1 MSYAILKEG
10 LNQIDKITKWS
21 LFLIHY
27 NHKTHPNEYT
37 CYPLYFEPV
46 NLINTVVS
54 RQKTTFEKNIEAFDE
69 KVIKY
74 TGFNSKGVIDKIDMS
89 DELINTQWAALLRH
103 IQDHDDSKKIDEIKA
118 GAYIFVGIYKNDD
131 GEDSNLYLLTK
142 RNPIVNLNKSKRSVF
157 VSRLNTLAEVT
168 EPMVQFGSC
177 FDAIIYSNAI
187 YMINSN
193 CESVFNLEY
202 SHKKICQK
210 HLNELETMD
219 MIEDFDE
226 YVSYAN
232 KGQTPKKFI
241 SYSSQ
246 VVNYLKKPTSREK
259 FAKIF
264 GIPYDKKNKKFDLSN
279 PQNAKNFTLGICG
292 KAKRELTEDSL
303 CEVPMSMPLKTS

>member
-89 DELINTQWAALLRH
+89 DELINTQWAALLRR

-142 RNPIVNLNKSKRSVF
+142 RNPIVNLKKSKR
-157 VSRLNTLAEVT
+157 
-168 EPMVQFGSC
+168 
-177 FDAIIYSNAI
+177 
-187 YMINSN
+187 
-193 CESVFNLEY
+193 
-202 SHKKICQK
+202 
-210 HLNELETMD
+210 
-219 MIEDFDE
+219 
-226 YVSYAN
+226 
-232 KGQTPKKFI
+232 
-241 SYSSQ
+241 
-246 VVNYLKKPTSREK
+246 
-259 FAKIF
+259 
-264 GIPYDKKNKKFDLSN
+264 
-279 PQNAKNFTLGICG
+279 
-292 KAKRELTEDSL
+292 
-303 CEVPMSMPLKTS
+303 